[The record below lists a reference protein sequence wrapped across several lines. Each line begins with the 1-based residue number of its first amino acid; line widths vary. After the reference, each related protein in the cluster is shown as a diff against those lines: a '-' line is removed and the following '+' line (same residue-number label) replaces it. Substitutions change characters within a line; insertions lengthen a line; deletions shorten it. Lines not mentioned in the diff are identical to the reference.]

1 MHIKDFAIGHKI
13 ALGLSGGV
21 VCLIMI
27 AAYNYFSLSHIER
40 MAVASE
46 INNQDLA
53 YLLNKEV
60 DHLKWALQLNDLF
73 VREEITTVQVQ
84 TDEHKCSFGQ
94 GLYGKKA
101 GLMAVKEPALG
112 RLLEAIKEPHARLH
126 QTARKINA
134 MFVPSTPGLDG
145 ILVARW
151 IDHLNWHKNLS
162 ESLLTGAQFEG
173 VLDPRECA
181 LGKWLASYQDPDPEF
196 NRLLDTWKEPHRQLH
211 DSGRKIVT
219 AMKANDH
226 ELALK
231 TYREETSTL
240 LRKVAGRYQETMA
253 WVGEKMARQKA
264 AKKIFTSETTAA
276 MHDTQALLANL
287 VTATNQLSKDSNQKM
302 VGGIRKNILLIVTIS
317 GLAVGFSL
325 LAVYLITGHI
335 SRPLNGTIDSL
346 HCGAE
351 QVTAVARQLA
361 RSGAELADA
370 SSEQAATLEEISS
383 SMEEL
388 STRTRHTAGN
398 AEQADS
404 RMKKANGI
412 VAGATTSM
420 GELRSSMA
428 QIAAA
433 SDETSKIIKTIDEI
447 AFQTNLLA
455 LNAAV
460 EAARAGEVGAG
471 FAVVADEV
479 RGLAIR
485 AAAAAKDTSTLIE
498 GTVDKV
504 RSGSEILN
512 KTSKAFTL
520 IAESTP
526 IVGSLLAEIRET
538 TQEQSKGIEQMN
550 SAMADI
556 STVTQRI
563 AASAEESAAA
573 AEELLACSD
582 QSMGHVM
589 GMVALVRGKNGS
601 VNRASGRPE
610 VKTRD
615 KGMAARLPLNYA
627 LLTNR

>member
-21 VCLIMI
+21 ICLIMI

-40 MAVASE
+40 MAIASE
-46 INNQDLA
+46 VNNQDLA

-73 VREEITTVQVQ
+73 VRDDVTKVQVQ

-94 GLYGKKA
+94 CLYGEKA
-101 GLMAVKEPALG
+101 QLMAAKEPALG

-126 QTARKINA
+126 QTARKIGA

-145 ILVARW
+145 IVAARW
-151 IDHLNWHKNLS
+151 IDHLTWHNNLS
-162 ESLLTGAQFEG
+162 ESLLTGVPFDE
-173 VLDPRECA
+173 VLAPKA
-181 LGKWLASYQDPDPEF
+181 YSLGKWLVTYHDPDPEF
-196 NRLLDTWKEPHRQLH
+196 NSLLDTWKEPHRQLH
-211 DSGRKIVT
+211 DSARRIVAALKAKDNDLARKI
-219 AMKANDH
+219 
-226 ELALK
+226 
-231 TYREETSTL
+231 YREETSPL
-240 LRKVAGRYQETMA
+240 LERLAGRYQETMA
-253 WVGEKMARQKA
+253 WVKKKMERQEA
-264 AKKIFTSETTAA
+264 AKKIFTGETNAA
-276 MHDTQALLANL
+276 MQDTQALLGKL
-287 VTATNQLSKDSNQKM
+287 VSTTTSLSKDSNQEM

-317 GLAVGFSL
+317 GFALALSL

-335 SRPLNGTIDSL
+335 SRPLNETIDSL

-351 QVTAVARQLA
+351 EVTAVASQLA

-388 STRTRHTAGN
+388 STMTRHTAEN
-398 AEQADS
+398 VDQADS
-404 RMKKANGI
+404 HMKKANDI
-412 VAGATTSM
+412 VAGASASM
-420 GELRSSMA
+420 TELMSSMA

-460 EAARAGEVGAG
+460 EAARAGESGAG

-479 RGLAIR
+479 RSLAIR
-485 AAAAAKDTSTLIE
+485 AATAAKDTSTLIE

-504 RSGSEILN
+504 RAGSEILD
-512 KTSKAFTL
+512 KTSKAFAM

-526 IVGSLLAEIRET
+526 LVGSLLGEISGT
-538 TQEQSKGIEQMN
+538 TQEQSKGIAQLN
-550 SAMADI
+550 SAIADI
-556 STVTQRI
+556 STVTQKI

-573 AEELLACSD
+573 SEELLACSN

-601 VNRASGRPE
+601 VSRASGKPKVR
-610 VKTRD
+610 RRRHSL
-615 KGMAARLPLNYA
+615 AAAIPLNYA
-627 LLTNR
+627 TE